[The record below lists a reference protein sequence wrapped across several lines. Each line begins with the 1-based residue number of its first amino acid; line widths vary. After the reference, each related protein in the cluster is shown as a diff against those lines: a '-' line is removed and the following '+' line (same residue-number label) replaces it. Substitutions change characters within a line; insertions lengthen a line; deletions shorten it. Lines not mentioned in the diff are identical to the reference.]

1 MYLKKL
7 HFLLLLILIT
17 YKSIAQTKQELDSLK
32 HVVATCKN
40 DTNKVNTLLELAKEC
55 DFKESILINKK
66 ALDLAVKLNYTKG
79 TTASYNQIGDAY
91 WYHSDYDK
99 AQEYYFKAYKI
110 NDATNNQVGLAESL
124 YNIGW
129 VYCVQQHNYSKLHYL
144 FKAQHIFEQLKD
156 TAGLV
161 KIHDAI
167 GTFYY
172 KTNKNKWTDSA
183 LFYFNK
189 GVVYGAKRLND
200 VNMASIYFHLF
211 EIYYDKKN
219 YTLALELNIKA
230 FAIVTDSSEIT
241 QCLLNNSL
249 CDIELGKPK
258 LAIVALHKLEYFALQ
273 NQSSY
278 LQLKITEALAK
289 AYYKTGNYR
298 ESALYYKAYSE
309 LNEVID
315 KKAFSSNLSELQEG
329 YIAEKN
335 DVEKTALQQKNELEQ
350 LKNKQQ
356 KYTSYGIAAL
366 ALGIFGFAVFMYRQ
380 NKQRQKTNLQ
390 LVAQNTIIAQKNEEI
405 QSSIKYAKG
414 IQQALLT
421 SNDYITKHLNKEYF
435 IYYEPKDIVSGDFY
449 WAVAKHNLFYISVAD
464 CTGHGVP
471 GAFMSLLNINFLN
484 ENVIEQGIQ
493 LPNQILNEQRKEII
507 QALNPQGNENSKDGM
522 DCVLCAI
529 NINENKLQLSASNNP
544 LWLVRNNELIEYK
557 ADKMPVGKYDD
568 RAKDFTLQEI
578 QLQKNDVL
586 YMFTDGYADQF
597 GGEKGKKFMYKQ
609 FKALLLSVAH
619 LPMAEQQSKLQHAF
633 EAWKGNLEQ
642 VDDVCVM
649 GIRI

>member
-1 MYLKKL
+1 MKKIVL
-7 HFLLLLILIT
+7 FNVLMLSVAL
-17 YKSIAQTKQELDSLK
+17 AFGQTKQELDSLK
-32 HVVATCKN
+32 HVIATCKN
-40 DTNKVNTLLELAKEC
+40 DTNKVNALLALATVSN
-55 DFKESILINKK
+55 DFTRGVLINKK
-66 ALDLAVKLNYTKG
+66 ALELALKLNYTVG
-79 TTASYNQIGDAY
+79 IVGSYNQIGDAY

-99 AQEYYFKAYKI
+99 AQENYFKAYKI
-110 NDATNNQVGLAESL
+110 NDAVNNKKAMAQSL
-124 YNIGW
+124 YNMGW
-129 VYCVQQHNYSKLHYL
+129 IYCVQQHDYSKAHYL
-144 FKAQHIFEQLKD
+144 FKSLHIYQQLND
-156 TAGLV
+156 TLGLI
-161 KIHDAI
+161 KIHNAI

-172 KTNKNKWTDSA
+172 KTDKIKWADSA
-183 LFYFNK
+183 LFYYNA
-189 GVVYGAKRLND
+189 GVKYGKIKSFDL
-200 VNMASIYFHLF
+200 ASIYCHLF
-211 EIYYDKKN
+211 EVYFDKKEYAQAMIYN
-219 YTLALELNIKA
+219 TTALRMSNDSNDIAQCMLNA
-230 FAIVTDSSEIT
+230 T
-241 QCLLNNSL
+241 L

-258 LAIVALHKLEYFALQ
+258 QAIIILNKLYTYILTHDYP
-273 NQSSY
+273 Y
-278 LQLKITEALAK
+278 LKLKTTEALANAHYK
-289 AYYKTGNYR
+289 ANNYK
-298 ESALYYKAYSE
+298 ESALYYKQYAT
-309 LNEVID
+309 LNEVVD
-315 KKAFSSNLSELQEG
+315 RKAFAGNLNRLQEN
-329 YIAEKN
+329 YIVEKN
-335 DVEKTALQQKNELEQ
+335 DVVINALQQKNELEQ

-366 ALGIFGFAVFMYRQ
+366 ALGIFAFAVFMYRQ

-421 SNDYITKHLNKEYF
+421 SNDYITKHLSKEYF

-449 WAVAKHNLFYISVAD
+449 WAVAKHNLFYIAVAD

-493 LPNQILNEQRKEII
+493 LPNEILNEQRKEII

-578 QLQKNDVL
+578 QLQTNDVL

-609 FKALLLSVAH
+609 FKALLLSIAH
-619 LPMAEQQSKLQHAF
+619 LPMAEQQRKLQHTF
-633 EAWKGNLEQ
+633 EAWKGDLEQ